1 MIVWCLMAVVAATE
15 ISAGNLP
22 SFISPCSASDPN
34 LNECI
39 QKVIEVVAPKFADG
53 IAELGIAP
61 LDPVQLGTVEVNN
74 PALKITFTDTVV
86 TGLRGSKINSYK
98 INLDKGKATIDFTA
112 NVTLKAHYVMD
123 GQVLILPIRGNGPAK
138 IKITNLRIVVTY
150 DFTTVA
156 GHWVLTG
163 YKDHYKMDRAQFKF
177 NNLFGGNKEL
187 AQTTEKFT
195 NQNWEIIMQ
204 EIAPPALNQI
214 ISSCVEKVKQLFG
227 AVPATEL
234 LRP

>member
-187 AQTTEKFT
+187 GETVHTAINT
-195 NQNWEIIMQ
+195 NWEPVIRD
-204 EIAPPALNQI
+204 IAPVAFEQI
-214 ISSCVEKVKQLFG
+214 IKACVDETKKLF
-227 AVPATEL
+227 ATVPANEL
-234 LRP
+234 LKP